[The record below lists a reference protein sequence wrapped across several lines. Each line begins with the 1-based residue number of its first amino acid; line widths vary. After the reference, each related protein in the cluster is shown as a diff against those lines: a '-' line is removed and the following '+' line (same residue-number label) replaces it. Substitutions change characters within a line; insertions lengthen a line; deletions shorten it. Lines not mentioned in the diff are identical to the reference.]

1 MTANLDLKIHTRTHI
16 HTVIYHILNAHT
28 HIYSVQHEKNLYPSI
43 WCYFV
48 CRTHISLIT
57 NFEFWHEKLNISV

>member
-48 CRTHISLIT
+48 AALILASELIS
-57 NFEFWHEKLNISV
+57 NFGMKS